1 MEDGLA
7 VNALMTG
14 WLTVEGVVTVAGAE
28 GADVAPVGA
37 LAMTVYV

>member
-14 WLTVEGVVTVAGAE
+14 WLTVEGVVTEAGAE
-28 GADVAPVGA
+28 GAEVLPDPSNAA
-37 LAMTVYV
+37 TV